1 MRGKNEKDSRTRIE
15 RRYGSMG
22 RTMKIICFVC
32 DTEWRKF
39 KNVFVTYV
47 WMHGCMIFMML
58 ACEYRHTCAT
68 AECMAVKG
76 QFSRIYPPIWL
87 WVLGIK
93 CRFFTVVME
102 VCLPNEQCGS
112 LRDSLKVMQMCP
124 QRMVVLEK
132 CLVQRWFEGSL
143 MLSSN

>member
-1 MRGKNEKDSRTRIE
+1 MRSKNEKDSRTRIE
-15 RRYGSMG
+15 MRYGSKG

-32 DTEWRKF
+32 DREWRRF

-47 WMHGCMIFMML
+47 WMHRCMMFMML

-87 WVLGIK
+87 CVLGIK
-93 CRFFTVVME
+93 CRFLQLFRKYVYPM
-102 VCLPNEQCGS
+102 
-112 LRDSLKVMQMCP
+112 DSLAAW
-124 QRMVVLEK
+124 EIH
-132 CLVQRWFEGSL
+132 
-143 MLSSN
+143 LSNANVPPKEWWYERNA